1 MMPKL
6 GDSNC
11 IEKATRTELIQK
23 VKDLENMA
31 KDFYKFAT
39 EKLLNEIENM
49 PCEEENKMEDTWS
62 SRSERIVSVEQWNF
76 RDNASWWFIDLTL

>member
-6 GDSNC
+6 NDSES

-31 KDFYKFAT
+31 KEFYKFAT
-39 EKLLNEIENM
+39 EKLLNEIENI
-49 PCEEENKMEDTWS
+49 PREQETKMEDT
-62 SRSERIVSVEQWNF
+62 
-76 RDNASWWFIDLTL
+76 

>member
-39 EKLLNEIENM
+39 EKLLKEIENM
-49 PCEEENKMEDTWS
+49 PCEEENKMEDT
-62 SRSERIVSVEQWNF
+62 
-76 RDNASWWFIDLTL
+76 

>member
-23 VKDLENMA
+23 VKVLENMA
-31 KDFYKFAT
+31 KEFYKYAT

-49 PCEEENKMEDTWS
+49 PCEEESKMVDT
-62 SRSERIVSVEQWNF
+62 
-76 RDNASWWFIDLTL
+76 

>member
-23 VKDLENMA
+23 VKVLENIA
-31 KDFYKFAT
+31 KEFYKYAT

-49 PCEEENKMEDTWS
+49 PCEEESKMEDT
-62 SRSERIVSVEQWNF
+62 
-76 RDNASWWFIDLTL
+76 

>member
-6 GDSNC
+6 NDSES

-31 KDFYKFAT
+31 KEFYKFAT
-39 EKLLNEIENM
+39 EKLLNEIENI
-49 PCEEENKMEDTWS
+49 PREQESKMEDT
-62 SRSERIVSVEQWNF
+62 
-76 RDNASWWFIDLTL
+76 

>member
-11 IEKATRTELIQK
+11 IEKANRTELIQK

-31 KDFYKFAT
+31 KEFYKFAA

-49 PCEEENKMEDTWS
+49 PCEEENKMEDT
-62 SRSERIVSVEQWNF
+62 
-76 RDNASWWFIDLTL
+76 